1 MTSDTETMAV
11 VADVNAT
18 SESAFPANPT
28 TTLAFLP
35 RSTSKKFPFKCHEML
50 SYAER
55 QGLDDVVAWL
65 PGGKGFIIHDQDQFC
80 KRVLRETFN
89 HNNYKSFE
97 KQCGNWM
104 YKREVTEKGA
114 KIFSHPNFL
123 RGRKSLC
130 QSMTSKSTRSK
141 KSEVV
146 AKKTSSE
153 PKIKPE
159 TVAQETPTLEADD
172 RSASLVAALAQ
183 AVVSQQQQSPVAA
196 AASRLELRNRL
207 AAVAA
212 SSPAAANALMNA
224 LQKRVAAKSAI
235 AAAAV
240 AAAAPPSNDLAVVL
254 AKAAVHRSAALERLQ
269 LQQEFQRQQQ
279 ALLLE
284 QQKVEAEHQQQ
295 YEAHIQLLLAAHQK
309 RQEQLQQQHLQKEAS
324 KQISVPAPSATT
336 FLQEI
341 VKDRKEQEER
351 AAALLALRVP
361 R

>member
-11 VADVNAT
+11 VADVNPT
-18 SESAFPANPT
+18 SESAFPANLT

-159 TVAQETPTLEADD
+159 TVAREISTLEADD
-172 RSASLVAALAQ
+172 RSATLVAALAQ
-183 AVVSQQQQSPVAA
+183 AVATQQQQSPVAA

-235 AAAAV
+235 AAAV
-240 AAAAPPSNDLAVVL
+240 AASAPPSNDLAVVL
-254 AKAAVHRSAALERLQ
+254 AKAAVHRSATLERLQ

-324 KQISVPAPSATT
+324 KLISVPAPSATT